1 MITSFI
7 HSFRSELI
15 KKRRTA
21 ASWLMFMSALF
32 MPALVVFMRMTSFDG
47 TYKEVT
53 SPHFWEFMWFRN
65 WAAMGMFFLP
75 LSIILFASL
84 ITNLEFKNNTWKQL
98 HTTPQSLTVI
108 FFSKFAV
115 IMLMLIQLFIVFNI
129 GIWLSAMLPSV
140 LFRAV
145 AFPTVPYPF
154 LIYMKGSLKFFVDCL
169 PIVALQYLLSL
180 MFKNFIVPIAA
191 GFGLLIAS
199 LLAMN
204 WKYGYIVPYTYCP
217 MNFKENQGKMDPTV
231 DLHACAIIYFVVFM
245 IAAYILYIRKKEKG

>member
-7 HSFRSELI
+7 HSFQSELI

-21 ASWLMFMSALF
+21 ASWLMLMSALF
-32 MPALVVFMRMTSFDG
+32 MPALIIFMRMISFDS
-47 TYKEVT
+47 TYKEVGLK
-53 SPHFWEFMWFRN
+53 HFWEMIWFRN

-129 GIWLSAMLPSV
+129 GIYLSAIVPSV

-145 AFPTVPYPF
+145 AFPAQPFPFYPY
-154 LIYMKGSLKFFVDCL
+154 LKGSFKFFIDCL

-191 GFGLLIAS
+191 GFGLLVAS

-204 WKYGYIVPYTYCP
+204 WKYGYLVPYTYCP
-217 MNFKENQGKMDPTV
+217 MNFKENQGKIDPSIH
-231 DLHACAIIYFVVFM
+231 LHTCALIYFVVFM